1 MVEPEP
7 EPEPAVMEASDGSID
22 LEQLHAEL
30 DSKLGLQPAA
40 SDLPPPSSPSTRLRA
55 ETPWTPRTPRRAP
68 APLVPPPAV
77 SELHDSM
84 RAHIAWHSA
93 ERTAMLQSRL
103 MERLAAEKQ
112 FLGRTRAASRASLY
126 GAARRRPASAP
137 GRTPHTPEAELRWQ
151 KGVQAKRQADEAK
164 RQQAVAEA
172 SVHKDIVVNEREL
185 LERLHPAVP
194 AGRKEGPEEEK
205 PWGQH
210 WRDRLAPGDGR
221 VAGKRTL
228 HSRCGSHARG
238 GAITPAE
245 EATPKPVSRGAAVA
259 AAVAAAA
266 AAEPARKAATPVCA
280 RRILRKPTPTD
291 RRWHHCGTPTR
302 AYEKMSPKTE
312 SQSRGRAATPNKARR
327 VWGGAPKLGQ
337 PSGALLR
344 DRPGRYVDIANDTQ
358 RAQATKE
365 FILDL
370 AGEEV

>member
-1 MVEPEP
+1 
-7 EPEPAVMEASDGSID
+7 MEASDGSID
-22 LEQLHAEL
+22 LEQLHAAL

-40 SDLPPPSSPSTRLRA
+40 VDDVPAPSPGLETPDAGALRA

-103 MERLAAEKQ
+103 MERLQAEKQ

-137 GRTPHTPEAELRWQ
+137 GRTPHTPEAEQRWQ

-172 SVHKDIVVNEREL
+172 SVHKGVVVNESEL
-185 LERLHPAVP
+185 LERLHPAAP
-194 AGRKEGPEEEK
+194 AGRKEGPKEEK

-238 GAITPAE
+238 GALTPAEEEEE
-245 EATPKPVSRGAAVA
+245 EATPKPASKGAAVA

-266 AAEPARKAATPVCA
+266 AAPARKAATPVCA
-280 RRILRKPTPTD
+280 RRIRRKPTPTD

-302 AYEKMSPKTE
+302 AYEKMSPKAE

-358 RAQATKE
+358 TAQATKE